1 MISRK
6 LEKKERDNRQKYYI
20 RQLPRKIKINKEE
33 IAYQKEIAAE
43 FNIVLKNI
51 CPKLVCE
58 IPNPSKLFEIFMK
71 QVDKKH
77 IAYLQIS
84 YKMFSSNV
92 EYELWL
98 SLLKIV
104 LVSYMK
110 HYSNFLTFL

>member
-1 MISRK
+1 MK
-6 LEKKERDNRQKYYI
+6 KKERDNRQKYYI
-20 RQLPRKIKINKEE
+20 RTSPTRKIKINKEE

-51 CPKLVCE
+51 GPKLVCE

-104 LVSYMK
+104 LVSYIK